1 MGNRRRA
8 FCFKQCR
15 AYITVFCTLSAN
27 MNTIKACIFDLDGV
41 IVDTAIYHYKAWK
54 KLANQLGFDFTEH
67 DNEQLKGVSR
77 TRSLQI
83 ILQLGGITKTEAE
96 QEELA
101 SLKNSWY
108 VEMIS
113 HMQPDEILPGAK
125 EFVQACR
132 TAGIKTAL
140 GSASKNSMMIL
151 DKIGMTSLF
160 DAIIDGNKVTKAKPD
175 PEVFLKGAEEL
186 RVAPASCVVF
196 EDAIAGIA
204 AAKAGGMKA
213 VGIGLPEVLTEA
225 DLVLS
230 GLDKMSLDKL
240 KKL

>member
-1 MGNRRRA
+1 MS
-8 FCFKQCR
+8 K
-15 AYITVFCTLSAN
+15 
-27 MNTIKACIFDLDGV
+27 IKACIFDLDGV
-41 IVDTAIYHYKAWK
+41 IVDTAIYHYQAWK
-54 KLANQLGFDFTEH
+54 RLANQLGFDFTEH

-77 TRSLQI
+77 VRSLEI
-83 ILQLGGITKTEAE
+83 ILALGGVTKTAAE

-101 SLKNSWY
+101 ALKNTWY
-108 VEMIS
+108 VEMIGR
-113 HMQPDEILPGAK
+113 MQPDEILPGAK

-132 TAGIKTAL
+132 ATGIKTAL

-186 RVAPASCVVF
+186 GVQPAACVVF
-196 EDAIAGIA
+196 EDAIAGVE

-213 VGIGLPEVLTEA
+213 VGIGSPEVLTKA

-240 KKL
+240 DQL